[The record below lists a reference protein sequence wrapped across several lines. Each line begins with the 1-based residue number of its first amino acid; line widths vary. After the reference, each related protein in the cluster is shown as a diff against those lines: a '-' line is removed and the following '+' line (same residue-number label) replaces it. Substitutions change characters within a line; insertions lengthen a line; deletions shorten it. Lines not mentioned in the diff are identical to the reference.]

1 MDLTQ
6 LKYFQAVART
16 GNITRAAAEL
26 YVTQPNLSKSISK
39 LEEELGVSLFDHRKG
54 KIELNDYGRMFLSSV
69 DIAFAELNAGVQNIQ
84 RMYAASQYMLS
95 VGCNI
100 RGYLADQLPA
110 FSTAHPEIGIRQL
123 DCSYQQLT
131 EHLLDRTINLALSNE
146 PLVDDRIDFRLMG
159 SKRYVIALHDQ
170 HPLAPQN
177 TISFGDL
184 KDATFI
190 CDTSRFHL
198 DSLRKACQV
207 HGFHPQVGY
216 EIQSTD
222 LVYGLLAANRGVA
235 IVPVVMGCHMIATHP
250 NSHVCIRAI
259 EDALPPVI
267 IGVGTLKNQAPTQ
280 ATDLFLQFLKDTL
293 LQEEQMVRE
302 LGYGSL
308 L

>member
-95 VGCNI
+95 LGSNI

-123 DCSYQQLT
+123 DCSTQQLT
-131 EHLLDRTINLALSNE
+131 EHLLDRSINLALSNE
-146 PLVDDRIDFRLMG
+146 PLSDDRIDFTLMG
-159 SKRYVIALHDQ
+159 SKRYVIAIHED
-170 HPLAPQN
+170 HPLASQDS
-177 TISFGDL
+177 ISFREL
-184 KDATFI
+184 RDATFI

-198 DSLRKACQV
+198 DSLRQACQV
-207 HGFHPQVGY
+207 HGFLPQVGY

-250 NSHVCIRAI
+250 NAHICLRAI
-259 EDALPPVI
+259 ADPMPPVI

-280 ATDLFLQFLKDTL
+280 AADLFLHFLEQAL
-293 LQEEQMVRE
+293 REEEQMVQK
-302 LGYGSL
+302 LGYQWL